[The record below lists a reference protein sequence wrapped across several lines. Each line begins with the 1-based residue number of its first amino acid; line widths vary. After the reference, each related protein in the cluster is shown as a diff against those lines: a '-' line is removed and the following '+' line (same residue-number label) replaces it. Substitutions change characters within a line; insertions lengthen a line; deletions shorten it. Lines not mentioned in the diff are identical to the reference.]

1 MRRRGG
7 DAQRGR
13 PWRLPLE
20 DRLLLLAKY
29 WRTNLTLQQVA
40 PIFRGSKPAVNRVL
54 HHLALLAISP
64 TRGPRKDAVYIV
76 DGTLAP
82 THDRSVAKSSKN
94 YRYSTN
100 LQVVIDAN
108 SRQGNKHGHILELE
122 EQRGDA
128 AAKNFHWKLLPV
140 CGAPKNPSTYFAGFD
155 KSQVSPISCP
165 DSAAFD
171 EHDNL
176 WIATNGAELG
186 FHDGLFTVPLN
197 GAERGH
203 VKQFLSMPKG
213 AECGGPIIT
222 QDRILVAPQH
232 PGETTGATAE
242 NPGSA

>member
-40 PIFRGSKPAVNRVL
+40 PIFRGSKPTVNRVL

-140 CGAPKNPSTYFAGFD
+140 CGAPRTPRRTSPASTSPRSARSPARTAPPSTSTTTCG
-155 KSQVSPISCP
+155 SPQTGPNWASMTASSP
-165 DSAAFD
+165 SPSTAP
-171 EHDNL
+171 
-176 WIATNGAELG
+176 NGG
-186 FHDGLFTVPLN
+186 T
-197 GAERGH
+197 
-203 VKQFLSMPKG
+203 
-213 AECGGPIIT
+213 
-222 QDRILVAPQH
+222 
-232 PGETTGATAE
+232 
-242 NPGSA
+242 